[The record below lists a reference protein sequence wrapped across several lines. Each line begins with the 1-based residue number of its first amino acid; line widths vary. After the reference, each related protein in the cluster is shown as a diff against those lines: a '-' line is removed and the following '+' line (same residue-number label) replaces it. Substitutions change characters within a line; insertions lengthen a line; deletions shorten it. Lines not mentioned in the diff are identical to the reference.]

1 MKIADK
7 KAVSIEF
14 TLKDEKGEV
23 IETNAGKE
31 PLWYLHG
38 IGNLVAGLE
47 KAVEGKGAGETVDV
61 TLKPEDA
68 YGQRDE
74 KEIRN
79 IPLRRF
85 KAPKIQVGGRYQV
98 QVPDGVRIVE
108 VLAVNGDYAKVD
120 GNHPLAG
127 KVLNFIVKVIEV
139 RDATKEELE
148 HGHVH
153 QGGGHGHHHHDH
165 DHDHDHDH

>member
-47 KAVEGKGAGETVDV
+47 KAVAGKGKDETVDV